1 MAETLTEL
9 LRWLDALIERA
20 LKEAPHLLDTDGLNN
35 RYRGLLITPEEVE
48 QLLAQEPVK
57 PLFALPMPLLDEF
70 PQWMWLKNAFDL
82 NDFDLA
88 VMLVA
93 LAPEVDLR
101 YERLYAYLQDDVTRK
116 RPCVDLTLNLLCANK
131 HEKVGWRERFLPSAP
146 LLSHRL
152 LHLIP
157 DPTQP
162 APPLLSHALKLDEQI
177 INYLLEQQS
186 LDSRLGGFCEWV
198 MPAAGWDEILLPV
211 QVKNLL
217 PFRPLHV
224 YFCGLSPA
232 DHLKAAQAVAAELEM
247 TLITV
252 QSAYVEDVEL
262 IFREAWLKDAVLYFE
277 NFDAIASV
285 PPLLQKFMEAL
296 AEDDG
301 VTMMGGTVNWP
312 MPSSMV
318 TDVVV
323 IPFAPP
329 EFRQRRLCWQTQLA
343 SQGIEITTHDLNA
356 LAGRFHLTPHQIEQT
371 VVSATGLAWLRAENI
386 PSPDDLFAAARSQF
400 SRALDGVAHKVT
412 PVYTWD
418 HLVLPEDVLE
428 QLREM
433 CARVAQQPR
442 VMEEWGFGQ
451 KLSQGK
457 GISALFT
464 GASGTGKTMAAE
476 VIANTLKLDLYRI
489 DLSGVVSKYIG
500 ETEKNLSRIF
510 DAAENTSAILFFDEA
525 DALFGKRSEVRDSHD
540 RYANIEISYLLQK
553 METYEGITILATNL
567 RQNMDEAFLRRLAF
581 IVQFPFPDA
590 ESRRLIWQGIYAPET
605 PLSADV
611 NFGWLA
617 DTFKL
622 CGGSIKNVALA
633 SAFLAAS
640 NGHEV
645 HRAHILH
652 ALKREYT
659 KMGEVMPEL
668 PA

>member
-1 MAETLTEL
+1 
-9 LRWLDALIERA
+9 
-20 LKEAPHLLDTDGLNN
+20 
-35 RYRGLLITPEEVE
+35 
-48 QLLAQEPVK
+48 
-57 PLFALPMPLLDEF
+57 
-70 PQWMWLKNAFDL
+70 
-82 NDFDLA
+82 
-88 VMLVA
+88 
-93 LAPEVDLR
+93 
-101 YERLYAYLQDDVTRK
+101 
-116 RPCVDLTLNLLCANK
+116 
-131 HEKVGWRERFLPSAP
+131 
-146 LLSHRL
+146 
-152 LHLIP
+152 
-157 DPTQP
+157 
-162 APPLLSHALKLDEQI
+162 LKLDEQI

-198 MPAAGWDEILLPV
+198 VPVLEQMPDAL
-211 QVKNLL
+211 KNLL

-224 YFCGLSPA
+224 YFCGLSPT
-232 DHLKAAQAVAAELEM
+232 DHLKAAQAAAAELEM
-247 TLITV
+247 TLLTV
-252 QSAYVEDVEL
+252 QSAHVEDVEL
-262 IFREAWLKDAVLYFE
+262 IFREAWLKDSALYFE
-277 NFDAIASV
+277 HFDAIASV
-285 PPLLQKFMEAL
+285 PPLFQKFMEAL

-301 VTMMGGTVNWP
+301 VTMMGGTAGWP
-312 MPSSMV
+312 PSLSIV

-329 EFRQRRLCWQTQLA
+329 EFQQRRLYWQTQL
-343 SQGIEITTHDLNA
+343 SSRGIETTTDDLNA
-356 LAGRFHLTPHQIEQT
+356 LAGRFRLTPHQIEQAA
-371 VVSATGLAWLRAENI
+371 VSATGLAWLRAENL
-386 PSPDDLFAAARSQF
+386 PSPDDLFTAARSQF
-400 SRALDGVAHKVT
+400 SHALDGIARKVT
-412 PVYTWD
+412 PVYTWEN
-418 HLVLPEDVLE
+418 LVLPEDVLE

-433 CARVAQQPR
+433 GVRVAQQPR
-442 VMEEWGFGQ
+442 VMDEWGFAK

-464 GASGTGKTMAAE
+464 GAPGTGKTMAAE
-476 VIANTLKLDLYRI
+476 VIAHTLKLDLYRI

-500 ETEKNLSRIF
+500 ETEKNLNRIF

-581 IVQFPFPDA
+581 IVHFPFPDA

-605 PLSADV
+605 PLSEDV

-640 NGHEV
+640 NGREV
-645 HRAHILH
+645 HRVHILH